1 MKKILVILLTAMLF
15 GCAQTQAPTTEQAPA
30 TEATVTA
37 TTPEATTPE
46 TPVTE
51 APEVAV
57 HFYYSDWTEARLGV
71 PAAKAARSLS
81 DGTTVDLDAALSE
94 QAEYN
99 AAHTDDAILG
109 PYIGAAVSVEEA
121 PTVDGYIVN
130 PFTHETLGSYL
141 DIPRGEL
148 ITNRNGWLL
157 EAEQASMLNDI
168 RDNAGNLVTCLIYV
182 DHAPPVVEYTPPA
195 PRLWVALLDTTAR
208 IVYYSERFDT
218 EAEAVRRIQFGINP
232 AVEQYNAQDVADGI
246 DVPGHVW
253 ASYLGDV
260 EATY

>member
-1 MKKILVILLTAMLF
+1 MKKILAILLTALLF
-15 GCAQTQAPTTEQAPA
+15 GCAQTQAPTTEQA
-30 TEATVTA
+30 TGATVTA
-37 TTPEATTPE
+37 TTPEATAPE
-46 TPVTE
+46 TPVAET
-51 APEVAV
+51 PDVSV

-71 PAAKAARSLS
+71 PASKAARSLT

-130 PFTHETLGSYL
+130 PFTHATLESHL

-148 ITNRNGWLL
+148 VTNRTGWYAQ
-157 EAEQASMLNDI
+157 AEQASMLNDI
-168 RDNAGNLVTCLIYV
+168 RDNAGNFVTCLIYI

-195 PRLWVALLDTTAR
+195 PRLWVALLDTTASL
-208 IVYYSERFDT
+208 VYYSEHYDT
-218 EAEAVRRIQFGINP
+218 EAEAVRRVQVGINP
-232 AVEQYNAQDVADGI
+232 AVEQYNTMDIDDGV
-246 DVPGHVW
+246 DAPGHVFAAYIGDIE
-253 ASYLGDV
+253 ASY
-260 EATY
+260 

>member
-1 MKKILVILLTAMLF
+1 MKKILVILLFALLF
-15 GCAQTQAPTTEQAPA
+15 GCAQTQAPTTEQPST
-30 TEATVTA
+30 TEATTTTA
-37 TTPEATTPE
+37 TPEPTTPE
-46 TPVTE
+46 TP
-51 APEVAV
+51 APAAPSVAV
-57 HFYYSDWTEARLGV
+57 HFYYSDWTEAKIGT
-71 PAAKAARSLS
+71 KASASKSLT

-130 PFTHETLGSYL
+130 PFTHETLESYL

-148 ITNRNGWLL
+148 VTNRNGWTL

-168 RDNAGNLVTCLIYV
+168 RDNAGNFVTCLIYI

-195 PRLWVALLDTTAR
+195 PRLWVALLDTTAKL
-208 IVYYSERFDT
+208 VYYSEHYDT
-218 EAEAVRRIQFGINP
+218 EALAIQRLQFGINP
-232 AVEQYNAQDVADGI
+232 AVEQYNTQDIDDGV
-246 DVPGHVW
+246 DAPGHVF
-253 ASYLGDV
+253 AAYIGDV